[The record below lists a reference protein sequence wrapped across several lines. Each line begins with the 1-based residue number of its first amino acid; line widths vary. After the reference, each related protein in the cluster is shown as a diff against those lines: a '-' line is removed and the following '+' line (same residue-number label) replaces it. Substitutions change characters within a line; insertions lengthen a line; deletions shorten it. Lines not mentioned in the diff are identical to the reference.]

1 MTRTTSTLIEVDL
14 VIQAVISSPAT
25 SDWLRYALAASFRR
39 DPVDVLTDAEC
50 LVLLLRERLNAIEE
64 TSNNDIER

>member
-14 VIQAVISSPAT
+14 VIQAVISCPAT

-64 TSNNDIER
+64 ASNNDIER